1 MGDQITGSNA
11 NINPRDRS
19 EIPTKGGNRLSAAI
33 TLEKGL

>member
-19 EIPTKGGNRLSAAI
+19 EIPTKGKIDRVVQSH
-33 TLEKGL
+33 